1 MATNTRKKKVKM
13 KPKQRVFTCASSPT
27 TGIESK
33 APHRSTYFA
42 DGSYYLISLS
52 FGAVEGG
59 LSGRFV
65 LESMLFAKGFDSTV
79 TRFHAID
86 RRERTKTQAL
96 SGRRIVGHA
105 RSIRVRST
113 ANSCQSPLN
122 RLCSPYLAEAAAISI
137 PVLAAPG
144 DLPRY
149 ACVHHSGE
157 AKNDMLI
164 LKFTFERSRLCD
176 RFCGNVS

>member
-1 MATNTRKKKVKM
+1 MPENKTRRNGNKHAKKKVKM

-33 APHRSTYFA
+33 SPHRSTYFA

-86 RRERTKTQAL
+86 RRDDFASERRHK
-96 SGRRIVGHA
+96 RF
-105 RSIRVRST
+105 
-113 ANSCQSPLN
+113 
-122 RLCSPYLAEAAAISI
+122 
-137 PVLAAPG
+137 LAAG
-144 DLPRY
+144 LW
-149 ACVHHSGE
+149 V
-157 AKNDMLI
+157 MLAP
-164 LKFTFERSRLCD
+164 F
-176 RFCGNVS
+176 V